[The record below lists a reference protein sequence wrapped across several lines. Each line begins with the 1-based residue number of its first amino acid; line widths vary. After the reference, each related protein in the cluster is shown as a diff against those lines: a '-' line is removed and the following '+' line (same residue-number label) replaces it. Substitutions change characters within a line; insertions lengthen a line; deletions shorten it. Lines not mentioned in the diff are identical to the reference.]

1 MSLAR
6 RMSWVLG
13 LVAVLA
19 LAGAGVTLASRLTA
33 AGGSDPAQTCD
44 AQDQNDDAEAAN
56 PGPDTDN
63 IDEQCGP
70 QDQAEDEDGADEA
83 KVASGQIDDG
93 ADLLP
98 QASIT
103 LDQAIAAAQTAASGD
118 VGEIDLEHYQ
128 GKLVFN
134 VEVGKA
140 DVKVDAATG
149 AVLGMGED

>member
-1 MSLAR
+1 MTLDKR
-6 RMSWVLG
+6 IYWVLA

-19 LAGAGVTLASRLTA
+19 LGAAAVTMAARITS
-33 AGGSDPAQTCD
+33 AGGSDSAESCD
-44 AQDQNDDAEAAN
+44 AQDDANDSEEADKAA
-56 PGPDTDN
+56 DTDN

-70 QDQAEDEDGADEA
+70 QDQAEGEDGADEA

-93 ADLLP
+93 KDLLP

-103 LDQAIAAAQTAASGD
+103 LGQAIAAAQTAASGD

-128 GKLVFN
+128 GKLAFN
-134 VEVGKA
+134 VEIGKA